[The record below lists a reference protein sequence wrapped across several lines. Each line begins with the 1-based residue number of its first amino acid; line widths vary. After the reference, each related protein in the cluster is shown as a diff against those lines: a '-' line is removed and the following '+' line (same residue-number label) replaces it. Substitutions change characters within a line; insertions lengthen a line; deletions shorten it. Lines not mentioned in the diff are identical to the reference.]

1 VRATRPSLPCLPGP
15 NGTRAQAAWQR
26 RATHGA
32 SLDTRAAIASIRDA
46 IARWRAQDHIVE
58 AETPST
64 DTVAARAVPIG
75 CLAIGVPHCRGG
87 IAMHATSLHD
97 RLHRWRDNVDY
108 AMHPHLA
115 DADHPAPT
123 RLADNP
129 IRARLREVRFLP
141 LAVPGMA
148 LVLACCAVLI
158 GSLLRG

>member
-1 VRATRPSLPCLPGP
+1 
-15 NGTRAQAAWQR
+15 
-26 RATHGA
+26 
-32 SLDTRAAIASIRDA
+32 
-46 IARWRAQDHIVE
+46 
-58 AETPST
+58 
-64 DTVAARAVPIG
+64 
-75 CLAIGVPHCRGG
+75 
-87 IAMHATSLHD
+87 MHATSLHD

-123 RLADNP
+123 RLSDNP

-148 LVLACCAVLI
+148 LVLVCCAVLI